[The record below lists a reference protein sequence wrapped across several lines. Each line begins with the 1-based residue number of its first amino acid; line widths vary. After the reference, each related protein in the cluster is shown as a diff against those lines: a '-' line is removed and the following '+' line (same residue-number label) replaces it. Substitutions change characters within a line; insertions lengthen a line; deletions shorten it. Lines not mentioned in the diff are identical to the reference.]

1 MRPEPRVSLRVRGA
15 ALARR
20 RDDAAGAPAA
30 RARWDA
36 VECAVVDSG
45 PGVSEEDRERIFDP
59 FFTTK
64 PPGEGTGLGLANA
77 LRQAEEN
84 GGELEL
90 APATGAGGACFVLRL
105 PAAQPADAGGVRMS
119 RST

>member
-1 MRPEPRVSLRVRGA
+1 VRGA

-20 RDDAAGAPAA
+20 RDDAADAPAA
-30 RARWDA
+30 RASWDA
-36 VECAVVDSG
+36 VECAVVDNG

-84 GGELEL
+84 GGALEL
-90 APATGAGGACFVLRL
+90 GPTPEAGGACFVLRL
-105 PAAQPADAGGVRMS
+105 PAAQAGDAGSVRLS